1 METIDRRRALGLV
14 AGAAAFALGARAA
27 AAKAPAPATMW
38 RDPGC
43 DCCVGWARR
52 IEAALGVKLMIV
64 DSPDMAAVKRA
75 RGVPAPLRSC
85 HTALIGGFAIEGHV
99 PPEDIKRLIASRPRG
114 VAGLAAPGMPMG
126 SPGMEMGGHREPYQ
140 VFAFDRAGRRS
151 VFATHGR

>member
-14 AGAAAFALGARAA
+14 AGAAVLAAGARASA
-27 AAKAPAPATMW
+27 APAPATMW

-43 DCCVGWARR
+43 DCCRGWAGKV
-52 IEAALGVKLMIV
+52 EAALGVKLEVV

-75 RGVPAPLRSC
+75 RGVPQGLQSC

-126 SPGMEMGGHREPYQ
+126 SPGMEMGGHRQPYQ
-140 VFAFDRAGRRS
+140 VFAFDRAGGRS
-151 VFATHGR
+151 LFATHGR